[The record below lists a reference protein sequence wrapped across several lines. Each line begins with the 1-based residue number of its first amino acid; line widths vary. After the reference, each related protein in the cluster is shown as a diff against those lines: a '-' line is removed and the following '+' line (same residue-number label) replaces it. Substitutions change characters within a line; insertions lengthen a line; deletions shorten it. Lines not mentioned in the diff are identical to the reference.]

1 MRWPWMT
8 LSRHDR
14 IVAEMHHQHVSDMAV
29 LSEAAADA
37 VDQEYARATREGRAQ
52 VHAWARDAT
61 WNVFTAARPR
71 LAFQEAESIFAPAK
85 TDVKEIFSAPV
96 SA

>member
-37 VDQEYARATREGRAQ
+37 VDREYARATRDGRAQ

-61 WNVFTAARPR
+61 WNVFHGGQAQA
-71 LAFQEAESIFAPAK
+71 AFQEAEHMFAPSK
-85 TDVKEIFSAPV
+85 TDLSEVLSAPA